1 MKKGEGKDKNIKK
14 KNNSN
19 NKAPK
24 INEMNDS
31 SYINTD
37 KCIELLLR
45 LYCFKKE
52 LEGKMKNFD
61 KIEDKD
67 KMEVNCFFIDKNIC
81 DKFKELFEYEEF
93 ETSIKKK
100 LDFIKD
106 GNGIIRSDN
115 LDEKENVLT
124 IINAFKKSNKNLFNK
139 IKEKKI
145 KKEDIKDNYP
155 NLNLYTENKIKID
168 FFEEFELINIS
179 IYNLFLEIF
188 SFKNCMGFCNY
199 ILGKEYIFALFFGIS
214 KECPIIVEVG
224 KFKENNFKV
233 KYIFKIPNKGFQTN
247 DFLNY
252 IKGIELYNFFNKND
266 QENQYIKI
274 NGISLYYYNVDE
286 SKT

>member
-61 KIEDKD
+61 KIDDKD
-67 KMEVNCFFIDKNIC
+67 KIEVNCFFIDKNTC

-93 ETSIKKK
+93 KTSIKKL

-124 IINAFKKSNKNLFNK
+124 IIDAFKKSNKNLFNK

-145 KKEDIKDNYP
+145 M
-155 NLNLYTENKIKID
+155 KI
-168 FFEEFELINIS
+168 L
-179 IYNLFLEIF
+179 
-188 SFKNCMGFCNY
+188 
-199 ILGKEYIFALFFGIS
+199 
-214 KECPIIVEVG
+214 
-224 KFKENNFKV
+224 
-233 KYIFKIPNKGFQTN
+233 
-247 DFLNY
+247 
-252 IKGIELYNFFNKND
+252 
-266 QENQYIKI
+266 
-274 NGISLYYYNVDE
+274 
-286 SKT
+286 